1 MLPLPGTVMPSLTR
15 LERML
20 EINGRMVD
28 QSELLEVKRERN
40 IVNFLQRKGAGRF
53 DCLGIKNIESSV
65 AIATYNHLCPS
76 VRTYVR
82 TCVCDQNLNRH
93 QLSSII
99 ISRSSVVHQ
108 SFFSRSSVVHQ
119 SFINFHQST
128 LFIFSSTYCDF

>member
-82 TCVCDQNLNRH
+82 ACVIKT
-93 QLSSII
+93 SIVI
-99 ISRSSVVHQ
+99 NCHQ
-108 SFFSRSSVVHQ
+108 SSSVVHQ
-119 SFINFHQST
+119 SFISRSSVVLQS
-128 LFIFSSTYCDF
+128 FISCS

>member
-65 AIATYNHLCPS
+65 AIAT
-76 VRTYVR
+76 
-82 TCVCDQNLNRH
+82 
-93 QLSSII
+93 
-99 ISRSSVVHQ
+99 
-108 SFFSRSSVVHQ
+108 
-119 SFINFHQST
+119 
-128 LFIFSSTYCDF
+128 